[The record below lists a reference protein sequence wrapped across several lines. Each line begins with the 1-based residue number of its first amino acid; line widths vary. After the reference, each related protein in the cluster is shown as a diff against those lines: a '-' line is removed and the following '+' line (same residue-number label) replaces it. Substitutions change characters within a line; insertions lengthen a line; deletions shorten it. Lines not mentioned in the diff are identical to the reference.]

1 MDATDLEWAFLERHS
16 GCPQRRTTGC
26 DVASNSPLNRDRI
39 AATIITVAVHAL
51 LIAALVE
58 GGAKVRSSV
67 RDAARGD
74 GQDTTV
80 AVEFLAR
87 QEQASPKPPAVV
99 ETTPRPP
106 LIAEPSIPEPA
117 GTIAQP
123 SNPASDAASSGSA
136 NEDVPQGGAGAP
148 PDELGARY
156 LAAVRA
162 AIVREWNAQGGG
174 EIPSGCAVVFDQA
187 DGGRPL
193 RAWVM
198 HCGSLSAIERARL
211 ETAVMQAQPL
221 PYAGFE
227 PVFQA
232 HLKLTF

>member
-1 MDATDLEWAFLERHS
+1 MRRDLERHS

-26 DVASNSPLNRDRI
+26 DVASTSTLNHDRI
-39 AATIITVAVHAL
+39 AATIVTVAVHAL

-58 GGAKVRSSV
+58 GGGSRARSSV

-74 GQDTTV
+74 GQETTV

-87 QEQASPKPPAVV
+87 QKQASPKPPAVV
-99 ETTPRPP
+99 EITPQPH
-106 LIAEPSIPEPA
+106 LIEEPSVPEPVS
-117 GTIAQP
+117 TIAQP
-123 SNPASDAASSGSA
+123 PSPASDAASSGSA

-148 PDELGARY
+148 ADELGARY

-174 EIPSGCAVVFDQA
+174 EIPSGCAVVFDQL

-193 RAWVM
+193 RAWTM
-198 HCGSLSAIERARL
+198 HCGSLSATERARL
-211 ETAVMQAQPL
+211 EAAVMQAQPL